1 VRFGVRRAVP
11 CRLAF
16 EIQNSLA
23 PIALR
28 RWMNLNINDDDRLSS
43 VFPVSLAAFISTIF
57 AESARYSDYQYRDLM
72 LAGVGRGRASIIMPT
87 AGSH

>member
-1 VRFGVRRAVP
+1 MP
-11 CRLAF
+11 CRLGF

-43 VFPVSLAAFISTIF
+43 VFPVLLAAFISTLF
-57 AESARYSDYQYRDLM
+57 AESARYSDYQYRYH
-72 LAGVGRGRASIIMPT
+72 VGCG
-87 AGSH
+87 G

>member
-1 VRFGVRRAVP
+1 MRFGVRRAVP

-57 AESARYSDYQYRDLM
+57 IRSI
-72 LAGVGRGRASIIMPT
+72 RALFGLSVP
-87 AGSH
+87 